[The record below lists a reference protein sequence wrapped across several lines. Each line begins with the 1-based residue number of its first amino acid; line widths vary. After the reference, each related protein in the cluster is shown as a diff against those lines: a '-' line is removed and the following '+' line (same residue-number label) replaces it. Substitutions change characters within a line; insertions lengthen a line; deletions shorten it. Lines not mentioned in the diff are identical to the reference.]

1 MDKKPMI
8 RRVAG
13 QGVEASDEEK
23 PGNPLLVVHRR
34 LRDKYWY
41 VIPVGLVLG
50 VSAAF
55 AAHKMIPDKYES
67 IGVLEITPTSQRVL
81 YATEQNQPVPMF
93 DAWVG
98 AQIGQIQSPRVI
110 ELALKQSRWEE
121 HGEDLARS
129 DFLENLVIFR
139 SKGSL
144 LIQIT
149 YAANSPKVSQA
160 AVQSVIEAYRQVH
173 IEQSDRGQIG
183 TMEALRGVLSE
194 MDLERQGLRNRIAEV
209 AGPLS
214 PSAMEG
220 LYTAKFDRQIELE
233 SMLLTVRMELAAVES
248 AAGGSGDTAPEAG
261 GAEPIQML
269 TASELARLD
278 DVLGR
283 LMAAHAAQTL
293 SLEGLIDRFGEN
305 HQEVINVRRDLDIL
319 DNRIA
324 KRTDELNLLIAQNHE
339 GSGDAANPAIPSNN
353 SLRRHSADALQ
364 ARIVSLTELR
374 DEVKQQAASLNSDI
388 TRIGEFQEQL
398 AIFKRRADDAEARLA
413 TLQIEQDRSGR
424 VSIVNEGDLPTTP
437 SNAKKRLQMTGAAGV
452 AGFGLPFGIAFL
464 VGLLRAR
471 LNYFD
476 DAKANWGGGAFLGI
490 LPELPGDMAD
500 PHQALVASLSV
511 HEIRSL
517 LQGVSEKHGAKRFM
531 VTSATAGAGKTS
543 LTLALGLSYAGAGNK
558 TLLIDFDTIAGELSA
573 RVRRIIRSRL
583 GKMLIEQGLL
593 EESDLLHAVEIAER
607 DGRKLGETLV
617 DLGHISDG
625 QLSEVLNRQTNSSHG
640 LREAIVSGDLEA
652 CVAETGAP
660 NLYYLPVGETS
671 VGDVGTF
678 AKKDIH
684 AMLVQAHEQ
693 YDTVLIDTG
702 PILGSLEAAMLAK
715 EADATILVLAA
726 GEQERLVNQ
735 AIDRLQRNGAVLAGL
750 VFNRAQQRDVVRF
763 SSSAS
768 QQSRMSR
775 RDADAPLIQPRD
787 NDDLPR
793 EYGPIAHATAAYQPQ
808 PEGEAA
814 GSSE

>member
-1 MDKKPMI
+1 MDKKPTI
-8 RRVAG
+8 GRVAG
-13 QGVEASDEEK
+13 QGVAASDEEK
-23 PGNPLLVVHRR
+23 PGNPLLMVHRR
-34 LRDKYWY
+34 LRDKYRY
-41 VIPVGLVLG
+41 VIPAGLVLG

-55 AAHKMIPDKYES
+55 AAHKMIPDTYES
-67 IGVLEITPTSQRVL
+67 VGVLEITPAPQRIL
-81 YATEQNQPVPMF
+81 YTTEQNQPVS
-93 DAWVG
+93 DRWIAS
-98 AQIGQIQSPRVI
+98 QIGHIQSPRVI
-110 ELALKQSRWEE
+110 DRAMKQPHWEE
-121 HGEDLARS
+121 HGEDLGRP
-129 DFLENLVIFR
+129 DFLKNLVISR
-139 SKGSL
+139 AKRSL
-144 LIQIT
+144 LIHIT
-149 YAANSPKVSQA
+149 YVSNSPAVSQA
-160 AVQSVIEAYRQVH
+160 AVQSLIEAYQEIH
-173 IEQSDRGQIG
+173 IERFGRGQVG
-183 TMEALRGVLSE
+183 RMDALRGVLSE
-194 MDLERQGLRNRIAEV
+194 TDLERQGLRNKIAEI
-209 AGPLS
+209 AGPVS
-214 PSAMEG
+214 PSAMEE
-220 LYTAKFDRQIELE
+220 LYATEFAKQVELE
-233 SMLLTVRMELAAVES
+233 SMLLTARMELAAIES
-248 AAGGSGDTAPEAG
+248 EAGGPDGVAPEAG
-261 GAEPIQML
+261 GSEPVEVL

-278 DVLGR
+278 DTLGR
-283 LMAAHAAQTL
+283 LLATHAAQML
-293 SLEGLIDRFGEN
+293 SLDGLIDRFGEN
-305 HQEVINVRRDLDIL
+305 HQEVINVRRTLDVL

-339 GSGDAANPAIPSNN
+339 GPDDAAIPVIPSNN
-353 SLRRHSADALQ
+353 PLGRPSAEALQ
-364 ARIVSLTELR
+364 ARIASLVEFR
-374 DEVKQQAASLNSDI
+374 DEAKQRAESLNYDI
-388 TRIGEFQEQL
+388 TRINEFQEQL
-398 AIFKRRADDAEARLA
+398 AIKKRTADDAEALLTAR
-413 TLQIEQDRSGR
+413 QIEQDRSGR
-424 VSIVNEGDLPTTP
+424 VSIVNEGDLPSTP

-452 AGFGLPFGIAFL
+452 GGFGLPFGIAFL
-464 VGLLRAR
+464 IGLLRAR

-573 RVRRIIRSRL
+573 RVRRIVRSRL

-652 CVAETGAP
+652 CIAETGAP
-660 NLYYLPVGETS
+660 NLYYLSVGETS

-750 VFNRAQQRDVVRF
+750 VFNRAQQKDVVRF

-775 RDADAPLIQPRD
+775 RDADVPLIQPRD
-787 NDDLPR
+787 DDDLPR
-793 EYGPIAHATAAYQPQ
+793 EYGPIAHATAAYQPP
-808 PEGEAA
+808 PEGEVTGA
-814 GSSE
+814 SE

>member
-1 MDKKPMI
+1 MDKKPTI
-8 RRVAG
+8 GRVAG
-13 QGVEASDEEK
+13 QGVAASDEEK
-23 PGNPLLVVHRR
+23 PGNPLLMVHRR
-34 LRDKYWY
+34 LRDKYRY
-41 VIPVGLVLG
+41 VIPAGLVLG

-55 AAHKMIPDKYES
+55 AAHKMIPDTYES
-67 IGVLEITPTSQRVL
+67 VGVLQITPASPRVL

-98 AQIGQIQSPRVI
+98 AQIGQIQSPRVVD
-110 ELALKQSRWEE
+110 LAMKQPHWEE
-121 HGEDLARS
+121 RGVNLSRS
-129 DFLENLVIFR
+129 DFLKNLVISR
-139 SKGSL
+139 SKKSL
-144 LIQIT
+144 LIHIT
-149 YAANSPKVSQA
+149 YVANSPAVSQA
-160 AVQSVIEAYRQVH
+160 AVQSLIEAYQQVH
-173 IEQSDRGQIG
+173 VEQSDRGQIG
-183 TMEALRGVLSE
+183 RMDALRGVLSE
-194 MDLERQGLRNRIAEV
+194 MDLEQQGLRNRITEI
-209 AGPLS
+209 AGPVS

-220 LYTAKFDRQIELE
+220 LYATKFAEQVELE
-233 SMLLTVRMELAAVES
+233 SMLLTARMELTAVES
-248 AAGGSGDTAPEAG
+248 GVGGPSGAAPEAG
-261 GAEPIQML
+261 GAEPVEVL
-269 TASELARLD
+269 TASELARFD
-278 DVLGR
+278 DTLGR
-283 LMAAHAAQTL
+283 LLATHAAQAL
-293 SLEGLIDRFGEN
+293 SLEGLVGRFGEN
-305 HQEVINVRRDLDIL
+305 HQEVISVRRDLDLL
-319 DNRIA
+319 DNQIA
-324 KRTDELNLLIAQNHE
+324 KRADELNLLIAQNQE
-339 GSGDAANPAIPSNN
+339 GPGDVADPAIPSNN
-353 SLRRHSADALQ
+353 PLRRPSAEALQ
-364 ARIVSLTELR
+364 ARIASLTEFR
-374 DEVKQQAASLNSDI
+374 DEAKQQAESLNYGI
-388 TRIGEFQEQL
+388 TRINEFQEQL

-413 TLQIEQDRSGR
+413 ALQIEQDRSGR
-424 VSIVNEGDLPTTP
+424 VSIVNEGDLPSTP

-452 AGFGLPFGIAFL
+452 GGFSLPFGIAFL
-464 VGLLRAR
+464 IGLLRAR

-517 LQGVSEKHGAKRFM
+517 LQGASEKHGAKRFM

-625 QLSEVLNRQTNSSHG
+625 QLSEVLNRQTNSSYG

-652 CVAETGAP
+652 CIAETGAP

-775 RDADAPLIQPRD
+775 RDEDAPLIQPRD
-787 NDDLPR
+787 GDDLPR
-793 EYGPIAHATAAYQPQ
+793 EYGPIAHATAAYQPL
-808 PEGEAA
+808 PEGEATG
-814 GSSE
+814 GSE